1 MIIRPYGSEKFDK
14 PGFETFY
21 ETVSF
26 SQSYFFAKP
35 SLKVDASVKFIYEN
49 VLELISGLANL

>member
-21 ETVSF
+21 EAVKTD
-26 SQSYFFAKP
+26 
-35 SLKVDASVKFIYEN
+35 SLVKSRTQTT
-49 VLELISGLANL
+49 L